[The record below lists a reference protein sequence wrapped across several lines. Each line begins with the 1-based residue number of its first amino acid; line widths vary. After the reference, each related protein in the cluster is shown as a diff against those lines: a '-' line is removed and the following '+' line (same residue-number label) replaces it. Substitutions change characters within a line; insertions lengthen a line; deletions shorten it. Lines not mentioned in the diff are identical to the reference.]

1 MSVLVGSHVKRG
13 NIRGWVK
20 YCARLDLDDEAR
32 AEAVPVVVSNIGEG
46 MDIADNMETLLRG
59 TTRTNGGESLV
70 LSFPAHE
77 MDVNNPEHQ
86 QQVGDLAYEA
96 AHRFAPNCPIAAF
109 VHTDS
114 DGGKLH
120 AHIFIGNHD
129 KQTHLSN
136 QRNMKITHLRKIND
150 RLMIENGLEVCTP
163 GKRTRSKT
171 WADIR
176 VEREQA
182 AQRDASNAELLAAN
196 PNAKLEKAP
205 VRSVNTPED
214 IKSRADVFEYLS
226 GVIATE
232 TSIQTTAREEGR
244 SSTPV
249 IPESLKKRLRLYGV
263 SMDIKPDNGHG
274 HTITYAAVDSNGKPI
289 KVDPPAG
296 SKRKSQIR
304 VVAKDSKMGTDFTYD
319 GLVQQIEKEHREFRL
334 DIHKLG
340 DSEQDFLETHYGVET
355 ADDLNEDQLE
365 EFKRQFDRGMY
376 YAPATSAPVGT
387 QHHKAVP
394 AAKPVQAP
402 AVDVDLEPVVDDD
415 EGLIIEEDDD
425 NLIIDDDREP
435 TPQPVR
441 AEEKDEKKVSTPE
454 VSKETVET
462 QEAAQQPNESLKE
475 QQRRHRDDD
484 EGTTQERQ
492 KEQDKQPEQVAQA
505 ATQPEMSDWM
515 KERVAQGQRHEQNF
529 EKPVEPAVQWKDLHN
544 GPLKGKGYPPR
555 GHRFVETKTGF
566 IKTEKLT
573 EVEQAQELVEAQDTY
588 AEVRWSGNQGAARFT
603 KQRLEKAYTKSE
615 LMIGEKAKTMT
626 REQRALAILDSNDG
640 RFGGGGHPKGGGR
653 SMIDRT
659 SKNTGR
665 STSRSTSR
673 DITD

>member
-32 AEAVPVVVSNIGEG
+32 AQAVPVVVSNIGEG

-77 MDVNNPEHQ
+77 MDVKNPEHQ

-150 RLMIENGLEVCTP
+150 HLMIEHGLEVCTP

-226 GVIATE
+226 GVIALE

-249 IPESLKKRLRLYGV
+249 TPESLKKRLRLYGV

-274 HTITYAAVDSNGKPI
+274 HTITYTAVDSNGKPL

-334 DIHKLG
+334 DIHNLD
-340 DSEQDFLETHYGVET
+340 DSQQDFLEKHYGVET
-355 ADDLNEDQLE
+355 VDDLNEDQLE

-376 YAPATSAPVGT
+376 YAPTTSAPVGT

-394 AAKPVQAP
+394 AAEPVQAP

-425 NLIIDDDREP
+425 NLIIDDDLEP

-441 AEEKDEKKVSTPE
+441 AVEKDEKKVSTPE
-454 VSKETVET
+454 VSKEAVGT

-475 QQRRHRDDD
+475 QQRCHRDDD
-484 EGTTQERQ
+484 EDTAQERQ
-492 KEQDKQPEQVAQA
+492 KEQDKQPEQVAQVA
-505 ATQPEMSDWM
+505 QPEMSEAM

-529 EKPVEPAVQWKDLHN
+529 EKPEEPAFQWTDLRN
-544 GPLKGKGYPPR
+544 GPVKGKGYPPR

-573 EVEQAQELVEAQDTY
+573 EAEQAQELVEAQDKY
-588 AEVRWSGNQGAARFT
+588 AAIKKKYLPQRNAGEKMALA
-603 KQRLEKAYTKSE
+603 RLEKNFTPQELAMPKS
-615 LMIGEKAKTMT
+615 AKTQDRVQRVQELRAQA
-626 REQRALAILDSNDG
+626 RE
-640 RFGGGGHPKGGGR
+640 R
-653 SMIDRT
+653 SAGNRD
-659 SKNTGR
+659 
-665 STSRSTSR
+665 R